1 VAEDNPETATRAG
14 SRLIGAPPRAIFLFA
29 ARTLGWGVVLFALW
43 YAAAKPLS
51 LTTTWIAARLL
62 DMTAPIAGIRT
73 AWEEKGVALEVR
85 PDATAIYRAG
95 VPAGSVYDTD
105 VNPLKQTYGIPFFL
119 ALLAA
124 GRAKRIAFKAVTGSG
139 LLLALAAAGVACEVM
154 VALGP
159 LRGPTGIPIFA
170 PGPMGSAMVA
180 LGFQLGTLI
189 FPTVAPIAVWLWF
202 EEPGAQGKIAG
213 K

>member
-1 VAEDNPETATRAG
+1 VAEDDPGSLARSG

-29 ARTLGWGVVLFALW
+29 ARTLGWGIVFFALW
-43 YAAAKPLS
+43 FAAAKPLS
-51 LTTTWIAARLL
+51 LTTAWIAARSLEWS
-62 DMTAPIAGIRT
+62 APIAGIRL
-73 AWEEKGVALEVR
+73 AWEERGVALEVR
-85 PDATAIYRAG
+85 PDAAAIYRSA

-124 GRAKRIAFKAVTGSG
+124 GRAKRIAVKAIAGVAV
-139 LLLALAAAGVACEVM
+139 LLALAAAGVACEVM

-159 LRGPTGIPIFA
+159 LRGPTGMPVFA
-170 PGPMGSAMVA
+170 PGPMGSAIVA

-202 EEPGAQGKIAG
+202 EEPRAAR
-213 K
+213 